1 MHGAR
6 KSIVFIMLTTAVML
20 LSTGKAG
27 AQLLTGE
34 ELIKSEGR
42 RWDQGFRLR
51 NFNRIDYGYDMH
63 FQRLRLKV
71 NPAASSQLEGRVS
84 LHFRALKN
92 LDTLVCD
99 LRDNLTVHGIQR
111 AGLPLNF
118 SHRQHRLYIALP
130 AQVAAGGFD
139 SLEIHYSGFP
149 DRGNGFGYYVR
160 DRHQTGDIIHTLSQ
174 PYGAPYWW
182 PCMNSLSDK
191 VDSIDIAVT
200 TAKGFRVA
208 SNGLLKEERSL
219 NDTEVLFH
227 WQHRYPV
234 APYLVAIAVSNYV
247 PFTDHAHFH
256 DRPDSLPVLNYV
268 FPQSFSSARVETKV
282 TLPMLRMMDSLF
294 GPYPFMKEK
303 YGHAQFTWGGGMEH
317 QTMSFMVNFSFDL
330 TAHELAHMWFGDAV
344 TCGSWEDLWLN
355 EGWATY
361 VNALCYEFLQGPFE
375 FQARLRDMQ
384 RYVKS
389 KPDGSVFPADTQ
401 SINRLFD
408 GRLTYNKGALVM
420 HMLRWEMGDS
430 LFFHAVREY
439 LSSPL
444 HQYGFARTADFRRIM
459 EAVSGRDLGW
469 FFSDWYSGEGYPIYQ
484 IDWLQTGT
492 RLKIQMRQTTSHPS
506 VSFYD
511 IKVPLLL
518 RGMQGDTLL
527 VLEPTGRESAFE
539 VDVNTQV
546 TEAVFDPDAWLL
558 AEASV
563 SGRNANIPL
572 ESDIRLFPNPARG
585 NIQVYARMQRIE
597 QVDVYDASGRHCL
610 SRQIP
615 GDLYGGAVDIRSLSS
630 GVYAMKVTASGGIYI
645 TKFEVQ

>member
-63 FQRLRLKV
+63 FQRLRLTV

-84 LHFRALKN
+84 LHFRALRN

-130 AQVAAGGFD
+130 ASVAAGGFD

-174 PYGAPYWW
+174 PYGAPYWCT
-182 PCMNSLSDK
+182 CMNSLSDK

-219 NDTEVLFH
+219 NDSEVLFH

-247 PFTDHAHFH
+247 P
-256 DRPDSLPVLNYV
+256 
-268 FPQSFSSARVETKV
+268 
-282 TLPMLRMMDSLF
+282 
-294 GPYPFMKEK
+294 
-303 YGHAQFTWGGGMEH
+303 
-317 QTMSFMVNFSFDL
+317 
-330 TAHELAHMWFGDAV
+330 
-344 TCGSWEDLWLN
+344 
-355 EGWATY
+355 
-361 VNALCYEFLQGPFE
+361 
-375 FQARLRDMQ
+375 
-384 RYVKS
+384 
-389 KPDGSVFPADTQ
+389 
-401 SINRLFD
+401 
-408 GRLTYNKGALVM
+408 
-420 HMLRWEMGDS
+420 
-430 LFFHAVREY
+430 
-439 LSSPL
+439 
-444 HQYGFARTADFRRIM
+444 
-459 EAVSGRDLGW
+459 
-469 FFSDWYSGEGYPIYQ
+469 
-484 IDWLQTGT
+484 
-492 RLKIQMRQTTSHPS
+492 
-506 VSFYD
+506 
-511 IKVPLLL
+511 
-518 RGMQGDTLL
+518 
-527 VLEPTGRESAFE
+527 
-539 VDVNTQV
+539 
-546 TEAVFDPDAWLL
+546 
-558 AEASV
+558 
-563 SGRNANIPL
+563 
-572 ESDIRLFPNPARG
+572 
-585 NIQVYARMQRIE
+585 
-597 QVDVYDASGRHCL
+597 
-610 SRQIP
+610 
-615 GDLYGGAVDIRSLSS
+615 
-630 GVYAMKVTASGGIYI
+630 
-645 TKFEVQ
+645 